1 MGICA
6 GKASAEQ
13 INQRRKDKAIDD
25 KLRDMAHEDE
35 KKIKLLLLGAGESG
49 KSTIF
54 KQMAKIYSEVLD
66 EAEYEKR
73 KKEGDGDTRDQKP
86 IIHSNIVQSM
96 AVLVGESC
104 NTDETKALLDP
115 ENKEIFDKWKS
126 TPNMDDAQWTFAM
139 AEEMEKLWAD
149 PAIQEAY
156 SRKNHFQLNDSAAY
170 YFRKLDVIKD
180 ENWLPSSED
189 CMKARVRT
197 SGIVER
203 TFAIPSDSSGEEKT
217 DYSKKPEPLCHLT
230 DQIPFVMFDVGGQR
244 NERKKWIHC
253 FDNVTSVIFV
263 AAISEYDQMLYEDNT
278 ENRMTEALNLFEEM
292 YTSQY
297 FKKISF
303 IMFLNKRDL
312 LMEKLYVNKARP
324 PTCDASHLWKEKWAE
339 REERGFFDI
348 ESGMDNSPSFICEKI
363 NETSI
368 HTQPGY
374 ACCEALIKE
383 TFSDKWFEHINIKD
397 EELPELGKDY
407 GETCAFFLDL
417 FMDICVK
424 EDANKKG
431 GDEGGDRQ
439 TYWHITCATDT
450 ANVETV
456 FKSCKDIIIRANLDG
471 MGL

>member
-6 GKASAEQ
+6 SGDAESAKQ
-13 INQRRKDKAIDD
+13 KRMDKAIDD
-25 KLRDMAHEDE
+25 KLRDLAHEDE

-54 KQMAKIYSEVLD
+54 KQMAKIYAEVLD

-73 KKEGDGDTRDQKP
+73 KKEGAGDTRDQKP

-104 NTDETKALLDP
+104 NTDETKAMLNP
-115 ENKEIFDKWKS
+115 ANKEIFDKWKS
-126 TPNMDDAQWTFAM
+126 TPNMDDAQWSFDM

-149 PAIQEAY
+149 DAIQEAY
-156 SRKNHFQLNDSAAY
+156 GRKNHFQLNDSAAY
-170 YFRKLDVIKD
+170 YFRKLAAIKED
-180 ENWLPSSED
+180 DWIPSSED

-203 TFAIPSDSSGEEKT
+203 TFAIPSDSSGEEKS
-217 DYSKKPEPLCHLT
+217 DYSKTPDPVCHLT

-312 LMEKLYVNKARP
+312 LMEKLYNGARP
-324 PTCDASHLWKEKWAE
+324 PVCDAKHLWVEKWQE
-339 REERGFFDI
+339 RVDSGFFGL
-348 ESGMDNSPSFICEKI
+348 ENGHDNGPAAIVEKI

-368 HTQPGY
+368 HTQEGFE
-374 ACCEALIKE
+374 CCVSLIKE
-383 TFSDKWFEHINIKD
+383 TFADKWFDHINLK
-397 EELPELGKDY
+397 EGEAEPLGQSY
-407 GETCAFFLDL
+407 CETCAFFLDL
-417 FMDICVK
+417 FMDICAK
-424 EDANKKG
+424 EDADKKEDG
-431 GDEGGDRQ
+431 EEAERQ

>member
-6 GKASAEQ
+6 SGDAEAAM
-13 INQRRKDKAIDD
+13 NKRKDKFIDD
-25 KLRDMAHEDE
+25 KLRDLAHEDE

-73 KKEGDGDTRDQKP
+73 KKEGAGDTRDQKP

-104 NTDETKALLDP
+104 NTDETKALLLPD
-115 ENKEIFDKWKS
+115 NKAIFDKWKS
-126 TPNMDDAQWTFAM
+126 TPNMDDAQWTFEM

-156 SRKNHFQLNDSAAY
+156 GRKNHFQLNDSAAY
-170 YFRKLDVIKD
+170 YFRKLDAIKQED
-180 ENWLPSSED
+180 WIPSSED

-203 TFAIPSDSSGEEKT
+203 TFAIPSDSSGEEKS
-217 DYSKKPEPLCHLT
+217 DYSKTPEPVCKLV

-312 LMEKLYVNKARP
+312 LMEKLFNGAKP
-324 PTCDASHLWKEKWAE
+324 PVCDAKHLWEAKWKE
-339 REERGFFDI
+339 RVDRGFFDI
-348 ESGMDNSPSFICEKI
+348 SQEQDNGPHAICEKI
-363 NETSI
+363 NETST
-368 HTQPGY
+368 HSGAGY
-374 ACCEALIKE
+374 DCCTALIKE
-383 TFSDKWFEHINIKD
+383 TFDDKWFDHIN
-397 EELPELGKDY
+397 LPDSDAPKLGQDY

-424 EDANKKG
+424 EDSNKKM
-431 GDEGGDRQ
+431 DDGGDRQ

>member
-1 MGICA
+1 MGNCGSGGNQDPNARRENKRID
-6 GKASAEQ
+6 EQ
-13 INQRRKDKAIDD
+13 
-25 KLRDMAHEDE
+25 LRDMAQADE

-73 KKEGDGDTRDQKP
+73 KKEGAGDTRDQKP

-104 NTDETKALLDP
+104 NTDETKALLDAA
-115 ENKEIFDKWKS
+115 NADIFKRWKE
-126 TPNMDDAQWTFAM
+126 TPNMDDAQWTFEM

-156 SRKNHFQLNDSAAY
+156 GRKNHFQLNDSAAY
-170 YFRKLDVIKD
+170 YFRKLDQIKLED
-180 ENWLPSSED
+180 WVPSSED

-203 TFAIPSDSSGEEKT
+203 TFAIPSDSSGEEKS
-217 DYSKKPEPLCHLT
+217 DYSKTPDPVCVLD

-312 LMEKLYVNKARP
+312 LMEKLFNGAKP
-324 PTCDASHLWKEKWAE
+324 PVCDANHLWKTKWEDLEAK
-339 REERGFFDI
+339 GFFDI
-348 ESGMDNSPSFICEKI
+348 SKGFDNGPLAICEKI
-363 NETSI
+363 NETST
-368 HTQPGY
+368 HTDEGY
-374 ACCEALIKE
+374 ACCVSLIKE
-383 TFSDKWFEHINIKD
+383 TFNDKWFDHID
-397 EELPELGKDY
+397 LPDADAPKLGQDY
-407 GETCAFFLDL
+407 AETCAFFLNL
-417 FMDICVK
+417 FMDICLK
-424 EDANKKG
+424 EDQNKKG